1 MALQVG
7 VNSYV
12 DLTETEEY
20 FAGKLFADEW
30 NNVDGATKEKA
41 LIEATKRINRLQFK
55 GVKADPSQFLEFPRA
70 YPSFGAP
77 ERERSFSF
85 SIGYVYEDTINENVK
100 AATCEEALALLR
112 YGNSARTKAQEQN
125 VVRVSFGD
133 VSEEYK
139 ASLKLLSK
147 EALEL
152 LKPYLAGAVGIK

>member
-1 MALQVG
+1 MAL
-7 VNSYV
+7 SYV
-12 DLTETEEY
+12 DLTEAEEY

-30 NNVDGATKEKA
+30 HNVDSKTKEKA

-55 GVKADPSQFLEFPRA
+55 GIKANPTQLLEFPRA
-70 YPSFGAP
+70 YPSIGTQNNNKGLSFG
-77 ERERSFSF
+77 F

-100 AATCEEALALLR
+100 AATCEEALALLK

-152 LKPYLAGAVGIK
+152 LKPYLAGAVAIK